1 MRSFSQDK
9 LNNVKIE
16 IMNKDYLIVFT
27 PVEKRK
33 YINKRFLVSMN
44 QLKKYI
50 GLNNANKAFLKAE
63 NLKTNKLTLKYRTY
77 GKIEIYLK

>member
-1 MRSFSQDK
+1 
-9 LNNVKIE
+9 
-16 IMNKDYLIVFT
+16 MNKDYLIVFT
-27 PVEKRK
+27 PLEKSK

-50 GLNNANKAFLKAE
+50 GSNNAYKAFVKAE
-63 NLKTNKLTLKYRTY
+63 NLKTNKLTLKYRTH

>member
-1 MRSFSQDK
+1 
-9 LNNVKIE
+9 
-16 IMNKDYLIVFT
+16 MNKDYLIVFT
-27 PVEKRK
+27 PVDKSK

-50 GLNNANKAFLKAE
+50 GPNNANKAFLKAE
-63 NLKTNKLTLKYRTY
+63 NLKTNKLTLKYRTH

>member
-1 MRSFSQDK
+1 
-9 LNNVKIE
+9 
-16 IMNKDYLIVFT
+16 MNKDYLIVFSPKDRT
-27 PVEKRK
+27 K
-33 YINKRFLVSMN
+33 YINKRFLVSIN

-63 NLKTNKLTLKYRTY
+63 SLKENKLTLKYRLY

>member
-1 MRSFSQDK
+1 
-9 LNNVKIE
+9 
-16 IMNKDYLIVFT
+16 MNKDYLIVFT
-27 PVEKRK
+27 PLEKRK
-33 YINKRFLVSMN
+33 YINKRFLVSIN

-50 GLNNANKAFLKAE
+50 GQNNANKAFVKAE